1 MNVVVRFFSTPESRH
16 VSCLIR
22 TSKTQTR
29 VPTEQLPKHHLI
41 VPEVIPLLS
50 RGHSSFRRLN
60 CPETAPRSE
69 SFAISRLIL
78 SVPGKMNAATD
89 FLDHRLHSRRLLH
102 CHIISLLKCAT
113 TLIPTQTVTEGIIP
127 AIMNKIQT
135 VMKKS
140 QYANFAI
147 MKIYMTHTS
156 NNYSQGIYTLRVDIE
171 EKLSKPL

>member
-1 MNVVVRFFSTPESRH
+1 VNVVVRFFSTPESRH

-113 TLIPTQTVTEGIIP
+113 TLIPTQTVTE
-127 AIMNKIQT
+127 NRRNHSCNYEHNSDCYEKKI
-135 VMKKS
+135 S
-140 QYANFAI
+140 I
-147 MKIYMTHTS
+147 C
-156 NNYSQGIYTLRVDIE
+156 
-171 EKLSKPL
+171 KLCGYENPYDSH